1 VISPRFRL
9 LLLVASAQIAICQQQ
24 PQKPPIISPDVQPDR
39 RVTFRLEAPGAKE
52 VLLSREGAKSVPM
65 QKDQNGLWTITTEPL
80 EPDLYGYSFVVDGT
94 PILDPENVQI
104 KPNLLHIQSVV
115 HVPGSPPLP
124 WEMTAVPHGEI
135 HHHFYKSAIIGD
147 NRDYFVYTPPGYD
160 SKAATLYPV
169 LYLLHGYSDDASGW
183 TAVGKANLILDNL
196 IAQGK
201 AKPMIIVMPLGYG
214 APEIVAK
221 NGPGFRDPD
230 LRKRNFD
237 RFRDALFNEV
247 LPAVERNYRVS
258 NNRES
263 RAIAGLSMGG
273 AETLYTGL
281 NATDRFAYIGAFSSG
296 GLGDDLAAAFPSIDS
311 SLNAKL
317 KVFWISCGRED
328 RLFSPNQKMVSWLN
342 SKGVKVSL
350 HETGGA
356 HTWMVWR
363 RNLIDFS
370 ALLFRDQSSG
380 ESPATH

>member
-1 VISPRFRL
+1 VISPRILAVVL
-9 LLLVASAQIAICQQQ
+9 LAVVPAVWGQQER
-24 PQKPPIISPDVQPDR
+24 KPPIVSPDVQPDR
-39 RVTFRLEAPGAKE
+39 RVTFRLQSPGAKE

-65 QKDQNGLWTITTEPL
+65 QKGQNGLWTVTTEPL

-94 PILDPENVQI
+94 AILDPENVEI

-115 HVPGSPPLP
+115 RVPGSPPLP
-124 WEMTAVPHGEI
+124 WEMTGVPHGEI
-135 HHHFYKSAIIGD
+135 HHHFYKSAIVGD
-147 NRDYFVYTPPGYD
+147 NRDYYVYTPPGYD
-160 SKAATLYPV
+160 PNGSTQYPV

-221 NGPGFRDPD
+221 NGPGFRGAD

-237 RFRDALFNEV
+237 RFRDALLNEV
-247 LPAVERNYRVS
+247 LPACERDYRVS
-258 NNRES
+258 KDRES

-281 NATDRFAYIGAFSSG
+281 NATDRFAYVGAFSSG
-296 GLGDDLAAAFPSIDS
+296 GLGDDLAAQFPSLDS
-311 SLNAKL
+311 SLNSKL
-317 KVFWISCGRED
+317 KVLWISCGRED

-342 SKGVKVSL
+342 SKGVKASL

-363 RNLIDFS
+363 RNLIDFTG
-370 ALLFRDQSSG
+370 LLFRDQPAT